1 MAGDKRGFQN
11 TFVSKSVAG
20 FQNLKSVAGDKR
32 GFQNVWQNFFFLNY
46 YLTFSNVSKSKT
58 LPMKKFLKK

>member
-11 TFVSKSVAG
+11 TFVLKSVAG

-32 GFQNVWQNFFFLNY
+32 GFQNVWQNFFFFFFNY
-46 YLTFSNVSKSKT
+46 YLTFNNVSKSKT
-58 LPMKKFLKK
+58 LPTG